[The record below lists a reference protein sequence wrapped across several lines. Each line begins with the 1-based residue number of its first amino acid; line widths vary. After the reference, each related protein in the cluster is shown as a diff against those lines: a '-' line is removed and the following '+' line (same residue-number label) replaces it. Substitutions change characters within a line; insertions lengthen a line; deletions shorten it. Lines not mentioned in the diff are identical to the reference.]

1 MGDPFSVTLV
11 GGAPWG
17 IRIAGGKDFNT
28 PLIIRYSK
36 LIKSNS
42 ALHSPKLK
50 TGFDSKILAFF
61 VREESEFHKYTFHFD
76 MKL

>member
-36 LIKSNS
+36 LITSNS
-42 ALHSPKLK
+42 AFHSPKFK
-50 TGFDSKILAFF
+50 TGFDSKF
-61 VREESEFHKYTFHFD
+61 
-76 MKL
+76 